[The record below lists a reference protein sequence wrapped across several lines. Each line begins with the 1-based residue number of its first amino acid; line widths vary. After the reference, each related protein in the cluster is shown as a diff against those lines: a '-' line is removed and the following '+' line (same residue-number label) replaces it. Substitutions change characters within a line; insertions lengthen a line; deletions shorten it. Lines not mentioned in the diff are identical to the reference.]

1 MKIIIAPSKTMKY
14 TDYGFKQTDLLFNN
28 ETLYLQSLLKNYN
41 DEQLCELMKISYKQA
56 LKVYDY
62 YHTLQNTYPALSLY
76 QGTVFKQLEMDKYK
90 DHLDYLDDTLRI
102 MSAYYGVLKYNTG
115 ISPYRLD
122 MTMKPHQI
130 NLYEYWFTPI
140 YQYFENEDFIIS
152 LASQEFTSMIKH
164 PSLYFID
171 FIEIKNNKIKRN
183 AMIIKKARGMMLN
196 QMILKEIKTLNELMQ
211 LNIDGFQYCS
221 QYSQNQVLAFV
232 REVD

>member
-1 MKIIIAPSKTMKY
+1 MVTAASEVAITDVRCQKVKTPLV
-14 TDYGFKQTDLLFNN
+14 TF
-28 ETLYLQSLLKNYN
+28 
-41 DEQLCELMKISYKQA
+41 
-56 LKVYDY
+56 YD
-62 YHTLQNTYPALSLY
+62 T
-76 QGTVFKQLEMDKYK
+76 ED
-90 DHLDYLDDTLRI
+90 R
-102 MSAYYGVLKYNTG
+102 
-115 ISPYRLD
+115 
-122 MTMKPHQI
+122 
-130 NLYEYWFTPI
+130 